1 MTLSAEDFTTPEAP
15 RAELVHWMEPG
26 QMRLEPPGLALTA
39 VAAFAV
45 GIAAAF
51 AALAAWRWVGPRRE
65 GLPPWKWRRG
75 PVH

>member
-1 MTLSAEDFTTPEAP
+1 MTLPAEDFTPEAP
-15 RAELVHWMEPG
+15 RGELVHWMEPG
-26 QMRLEPPGLALTA
+26 AVRLEAPGLVVTA

-51 AALAAWRWVGPRRE
+51 AGLAAWRWVEPRRE